1 MFHFG
6 RRGCS
11 STTIPQSKIIDF
23 CQLPLHKGAFGRYTA
38 KLINN
43 NLYYDTLICFRMVQ
57 MAPFSS
63 RDTCAC
69 EIPSAC
75 ATSIWV
81 RPS

>member
-1 MFHFG
+1 MLFSVANGAPQARASPVQGEVAKMFHFG

-43 NLYYDTLICFRMVQ
+43 NL
-57 MAPFSS
+57 P
-63 RDTCAC
+63 
-69 EIPSAC
+69 
-75 ATSIWV
+75 
-81 RPS
+81 